1 MRRSAVLALV
11 AIAAGCAPHALAARD
26 GAASFGVPRRLAEK
40 LGGAVRGTGRVETPA
55 PTADAAPASASAR
68 DDRARLDRRVL
79 VESPLNPWIQPTTF
93 LRVALLMCVAPP
105 ARVPP
110 PPRVLARPSS
120 SPSDP
125 PHLRPSLASSPSP
138 PPPRRDSLS
147 IRNAALD
154 NPAAGFLQSILTTE
168 LAYTAFTNVFASF
181 AAAAVQDFSQG
192 LSNEG
197 AVASEWVVD
206 GETTLENVLASEFVY
221 GGAWGFEQFYGFGF
235 EISGDAA
242 AALQQSLQPTWIPND
257 PNGRGA
263 AADDD
268 DDDAAAAAAPGP
280 ETSAPADPDPV
291 ANAAGNG
298 SNATANAAD
307 DDPTRRRFRRR
318 LLTDE
323 EASRRNLP
331 KGATLVA
338 QVRKPLPGA
347 ATRKSVGDALAR
359 RKTRERRR
367 RDLLEEEASAAAAGG
382 AGGSSAAAPEA
393 PSNASDA
400 RDPEVVVDVGVE
412 EVTGSDVGD
421 ITTNWFDSFP
431 AALPASIRD
440 RLLAQLEEFVLN
452 PQIAVSL
459 EIAIALVGVVEPG
472 QGIVSAE
479 AADETTITYEAVLN
493 GYDAAI
499 DVAAD
504 IERGQG
510 VAASASAGIAVSE
523 AIIDAAEVIDAVT
536 DIVDEVNAQIQA
548 DQARTEGGDDT
559 SSAVAAQGSGS
570 GANASATTDSN
581 ATAATPPKILAAR
594 NKAQPFHNL
603 ATATRRTA
611 VGKVPDRVASARPL
625 RVAAQG
631 ARRRGAAAPEPAP
644 GPAEGPAAGRV
655 PGGNGD
661 GEYDYFGPTDY
672 DYEPFGA
679 VSGTYAVAV
688 SLIFLEQISLNGGSI
703 TII

>member
-1 MRRSAVLALV
+1 M
-11 AIAAGCAPHALAARD
+11 
-26 GAASFGVPRRLAEK
+26 
-40 LGGAVRGTGRVETPA
+40 
-55 PTADAAPASASAR
+55 
-68 DDRARLDRRVL
+68 
-79 VESPLNPWIQPTTF
+79 
-93 LRVALLMCVAPP
+93 
-105 ARVPP
+105 
-110 PPRVLARPSS
+110 LARPFS

-257 PNGRGA
+257 PDGRGA
-263 AADDD
+263 
-268 DDDAAAAAAPGP
+268 DDDAADAAAAPGP
-280 ETSAPADPDPV
+280 ETSAPADPVPV

-400 RDPEVVVDVGVE
+400 RDPEVVVDVSVE

-504 IERGQG
+504 IERAQG

-548 DQARTEGGDDT
+548 DQARTEGGDDA

-661 GEYDYFGPTDY
+661 GEYDYFGATDY

>member
-1 MRRSAVLALV
+1 M
-11 AIAAGCAPHALAARD
+11 
-26 GAASFGVPRRLAEK
+26 
-40 LGGAVRGTGRVETPA
+40 
-55 PTADAAPASASAR
+55 
-68 DDRARLDRRVL
+68 
-79 VESPLNPWIQPTTF
+79 
-93 LRVALLMCVAPP
+93 
-105 ARVPP
+105 
-110 PPRVLARPSS
+110 LARPSS

>member
-1 MRRSAVLALV
+1 
-11 AIAAGCAPHALAARD
+11 
-26 GAASFGVPRRLAEK
+26 
-40 LGGAVRGTGRVETPA
+40 
-55 PTADAAPASASAR
+55 
-68 DDRARLDRRVL
+68 
-79 VESPLNPWIQPTTF
+79 
-93 LRVALLMCVAPP
+93 
-105 ARVPP
+105 
-110 PPRVLARPSS
+110 
-120 SPSDP
+120 
-125 PHLRPSLASSPSP
+125 
-138 PPPRRDSLS
+138 
-147 IRNAALD
+147 
-154 NPAAGFLQSILTTE
+154 
-168 LAYTAFTNVFASF
+168 
-181 AAAAVQDFSQG
+181 VQDFSQG

-263 AADDD
+263 D
-268 DDDAAAAAAPGP
+268 DDDAAAAAAAPAAPGP
-280 ETSAPADPDPV
+280 EASAPADPDPV
-291 ANAAGNG
+291 ANDAGDGSNAAAGG

-318 LLTDE
+318 LLADE

-431 AALPASIRD
+431 VALPASIRD

-479 AADETTITYEAVLN
+479 AADETTITFEAVLN

-548 DQARTEGGDDT
+548 DQARTEGGDDA

>member
-1 MRRSAVLALV
+1 M
-11 AIAAGCAPHALAARD
+11 
-26 GAASFGVPRRLAEK
+26 
-40 LGGAVRGTGRVETPA
+40 
-55 PTADAAPASASAR
+55 
-68 DDRARLDRRVL
+68 
-79 VESPLNPWIQPTTF
+79 
-93 LRVALLMCVAPP
+93 
-105 ARVPP
+105 
-110 PPRVLARPSS
+110 LARPFS

-263 AADDD
+263 D

-291 ANAAGNG
+291 ANDAGNG

-548 DQARTEGGDDT
+548 DQARTEGGDDA

>member
-1 MRRSAVLALV
+1 MPRWFSH
-11 AIAAGCAPHALAARD
+11 AAQ
-26 GAASFGVPRRLAEK
+26 S
-40 LGGAVRGTGRVETPA
+40 
-55 PTADAAPASASAR
+55 
-68 DDRARLDRRVL
+68 
-79 VESPLNPWIQPTTF
+79 
-93 LRVALLMCVAPP
+93 
-105 ARVPP
+105 
-110 PPRVLARPSS
+110 RP
-120 SPSDP
+120 
-125 PHLRPSLASSPSP
+125 
-138 PPPRRDSLS
+138 
-147 IRNAALD
+147 
-154 NPAAGFLQSILTTE
+154 
-168 LAYTAFTNVFASF
+168 
-181 AAAAVQDFSQG
+181 
-192 LSNEG
+192 
-197 AVASEWVVD
+197 
-206 GETTLENVLASEFVY
+206 
-221 GGAWGFEQFYGFGF
+221 
-235 EISGDAA
+235 
-242 AALQQSLQPTWIPND
+242 
-257 PNGRGA
+257 
-263 AADDD
+263 
-268 DDDAAAAAAPGP
+268 
-280 ETSAPADPDPV
+280 
-291 ANAAGNG
+291 
-298 SNATANAAD
+298 
-307 DDPTRRRFRRR
+307 
-318 LLTDE
+318 
-323 EASRRNLP
+323 
-331 KGATLVA
+331 
-338 QVRKPLPGA
+338 
-347 ATRKSVGDALAR
+347 
-359 RKTRERRR
+359 
-367 RDLLEEEASAAAAGG
+367 
-382 AGGSSAAAPEA
+382 SAAAPEA

-536 DIVDEVNAQIQA
+536 DIVVEVNAQIQA
-548 DQARTEGGDDT
+548 DQARTEGGDDA

-570 GANASATTDSN
+570 GANASATPDSN

-631 ARRRGAAAPEPAP
+631 ARRRGLDAREDAQRVHLAPAGLGVRRARLELDLVGSDGSEGAGVVEDDAARARALVDGREVGRA
-644 GPAEGPAAGRV
+644 ACLCDAAGAAR
-655 PGGNGD
+655 D
-661 GEYDYFGPTDY
+661 RRE
-672 DYEPFGA
+672 ER
-679 VSGTYAVAV
+679 
-688 SLIFLEQISLNGGSI
+688 
-703 TII
+703 